1 MVTTCG
7 EPLTKAEKPLAAK
20 SSGKANNPPK
30 SKKPPTERGRA
41 RSELDD
47 GAVAAAAKSQQII
60 LSSQTYSGPLP
71 HPSILDG
78 YEKVVPGSAR
88 TIIDQFVAQSQHRMA
103 MEARVIK
110 GDAFRATIGVWM
122 AGAISLLS
130 IAAGC
135 FLVWQGKELVG
146 SLFGGIPL
154 GTIVFAFIYGT
165 RSRQKERQTRAAA
178 NPAPQEP
185 NRNHA
190 GQARVD

>member
-1 MVTTCG
+1 
-7 EPLTKAEKPLAAK
+7 
-20 SSGKANNPPK
+20 
-30 SKKPPTERGRA
+30 
-41 RSELDD
+41 
-47 GAVAAAAKSQQII
+47 
-60 LSSQTYSGPLP
+60 
-71 HPSILDG
+71 
-78 YEKVVPGSAR
+78 
-88 TIIDQFVAQSQHRMA
+88 

-135 FLVWQGKELVG
+135 FLVWQGKDLVG

-154 GTIVFAFIYGT
+154 GTIVFAFIYGA
-165 RSRQKERQTRAAA
+165 RGRQKERQTRAAA